1 MRVRGHLL
9 HRVIPGT
16 SVGIQ
21 ACRIA
26 VSVSPRFS
34 SCLCSLSLCRDV
46 FLCFQFLYPAR
57 YFISLSLSL
66 SLLECVPHS
75 LTLFPLFSISLSLS
89 QHRDFGIAAGLCCYG
104 SMPCCQTAYTWD
116 LESLSLSHTRTHTC
130 TQRLSLVLHLFFIL
144 SLHLF
149 IPAARFSVTGH

>member
-9 HRVIPGT
+9 RRVIPGT

-66 SLLECVPHS
+66 SLCWNVFLTAS
-75 LTLFPLFSISLSLS
+75 LSSLSFPSLFLSLSTGTLGLRQGSVAMAACHVAKLRTPGIWSLSLCHTRAHTHAHRDSLSFSISSSFSLCICS
-89 QHRDFGIAAGLCCYG
+89 FQWHDF
-104 SMPCCQTAYTWD
+104 
-116 LESLSLSHTRTHTC
+116 R
-130 TQRLSLVLHLFFIL
+130 
-144 SLHLF
+144 
-149 IPAARFSVTGH
+149 

>member
-9 HRVIPGT
+9 RRVIPGT

-21 ACRIA
+21 ACRVA
-26 VSVSPRFS
+26 VSVSLRFS

-66 SLLECVPHS
+66 SLCWNVFLTAS
-75 LTLFPLFSISLSLS
+75 LSSLSFPSLFLSLS
-89 QHRDFGIAAGLCCYG
+89 TGTLGLRQGSVAMAACHVAKLRTPGI
-104 SMPCCQTAYTWD
+104 W
-116 LESLSLSHTRTHTC
+116 SLSRCHTRAHTR

-149 IPAARFSVTGH
+149 IPAA